1 MKTHGRFFT
10 IILALALTLSFMAAL
25 PSPSAAQEASRE
37 NVLEIIK
44 NPMADSP
51 LLVKMS
57 HWRDSRPGQRYAF
70 LIGFMSMLD
79 LENEWQAAN
88 EKPLSFKQSLVPS
101 WVKAMKAKSL
111 QDIYNGLNDFVEKNP
126 DQLDRP
132 VTEIMWF
139 TFVQPT
145 ITEKLEQR
153 KKK

>member
-1 MKTHGRFFT
+1 MKTHGRVFT
-10 IILALALTLSFMAAL
+10 AILALALTVSLMAAL
-25 PSPSAAQEASRE
+25 PSPAPAQEATRE
-37 NVLEIIK
+37 NVREIIK
-44 NPMADSP
+44 APMTDSP

-57 HWRDSRPGQRYAF
+57 HWKESRPGQRYAF

-101 WVKAMKAKSL
+101 WMNALKTKSL

-132 VTEIMWF
+132 VTEVLWF

-153 KKK
+153 TKK